1 MHLLFSWMDFHI
13 GNEVQDPSKLMKSI
27 SSVLQISLCKEIKIV
42 VNNIFNHVEQVVK
55 WCFHSSGCL

>member
-1 MHLLFSWMDFHI
+1 MDFHI
-13 GNEVQDPSKLMKSI
+13 GNEVQDPSKLMKFI